1 MLISKTMNAALN
13 RQVGNEFAASLQY
26 ISIAAHC
33 SSEGLPV
40 FSEHFHKQS
49 LEERDHAMRFIKYIL
64 DAGAHVEIPAIPAPQ
79 AAFKTIESAVAL
91 SLDQEKQ
98 VTAQINELTEL
109 SIKESDHMTQTFL
122 AWFLKEQLEEVS
134 SMDNLLKMV
143 QRSGEDRLL
152 YVESYLNGKH
162 GTAAKVPEIS

>member
-1 MLISKTMNAALN
+1 MLISQTMNAALN

-33 SSEGLPV
+33 SAEGLPV

-64 DAGAHVEIPAIPAPQ
+64 DAGARVEIPAIPAPQ

-152 YVESYLNGKH
+152 YVESYLSGKH
-162 GTAAKVPEIS
+162 GTTAKVPEIS

>member
-40 FSEHFHKQS
+40 FSEHFHRQS
-49 LEERDHAMRFIKYIL
+49 MEEREHAMRFIKYIL
-64 DAGAHVEIPAIPAPQ
+64 DAGGRVEIPAIPAPQ
-79 AAFKTIESAVAL
+79 ATFTTIESAVAL
-91 SLDQEKQ
+91 SLEQEKQ
-98 VTAQINELTEL
+98 VTSQINELTEL
-109 SIKESDHMTQTFL
+109 SIKESDHITQTFL

-152 YVESYLNGKH
+152 YVESYLNGKK
-162 GTAAKVPEIS
+162 GSTSNPPDVD